1 MPESPHIIDDKYD
14 IIFTKVDEA
23 PSLASYSLLPI
34 IHKFLSV
41 SGIKV
46 GFRDIS
52 LAARI
57 LAKFPERLLP
67 DQRVEDE
74 LTQLGELAKTPQA
87 NIIKLPNIS
96 ATIPQLKN
104 VIQELQQKGFAVPD
118 FNEAPKTIEEH
129 EIFNRYTKVLGS
141 AVNPVLREGNSDRR
155 APKAVKAFAMKN
167 PHKMGSWTKRSQT
180 HVSTMQK
187 NDFRNNEKSLTVTD
201 ELSGEAKFEFVDQ
214 KGVIT
219 ALGESMQLEC
229 GAVIDAT
236 MMSVTALKMFYKE
249 QIEDAKTRGILFS
262 VHLKATMM
270 KISDPVLFG
279 YAVEVFLEDVFV
291 KHSEIFA
298 KIGVNPNNG
307 LGDLIARIEALPSL
321 LRNEITKDIEN
332 CFEARPTI
340 HMVDSDNG
348 ITNLHVPNDVII
360 DASMPAVIKS
370 GGKGWAAN
378 GSEADIKCVIPDSTY
393 ADVYAETIKFC
404 IKNGAFDPTE
414 MGSVSNIGLMA
425 QKAEEYGSHSRTFL
439 APGAGAIRVCDTKGN
454 ILIQHDVD
462 RGDIWRLCEAK
473 DAPIRNWVQLAI
485 SRARQSGHPAIF
497 WLDHTRPHDVE
508 IIKKVREE
516 FTQAEIEGL
525 NIQIM
530 SPKEATKFSLDRVK
544 KGLNTI
550 SVTGNVLRDY
560 LTDLFPILELGT
572 SAKMLSIVPLMN
584 GGGLFETGAAGSA
597 PKHVIQFIKEGHLR
611 WDSLGEFTALAASLE
626 QLNLYTKNATAKI
639 LSKTLDV
646 ATKKILDR
654 GKSPKRNVGE
664 LDSRGSHFYLALY
677 WAEELS
683 NQKLDGEL
691 QNTFRALY
699 ESLKNGESAIM
710 RELEKPQGSPALI
723 GGYYL
728 PDPRL
733 VSEIMRPSAIFN
745 RIIDTQ
751 EEL

>member
-1 MPESPHIIDDKYD
+1 MPKSQHITGDKYD

-23 PSLASYSLLPI
+23 PSLASYSILPI
-34 IHKFLSV
+34 IYKFLSV
-41 SGIKV
+41 SGIKM

-74 LTQLGELAKTPQA
+74 LTKLGELAKTPQA

-104 VIQELQQKGFAVPD
+104 VIQELKQKGFDIPD
-118 FNEAPKTIEEH
+118 FCETPKTIEER
-129 EIFNRYTKVLGS
+129 ETFNKYAKVLGS

-155 APKAVKAFAMKN
+155 APDAVKAFAMKN
-167 PHKMGSWTKRSQT
+167 PHKMGSWTKKSQT

-187 NDFRNNEKSLTVTD
+187 NDFRSNEKSLTVTD
-201 ELSGEAKFEFVDQ
+201 ELAGEVKIEFVDQ
-214 KGVIT
+214 NGVTT
-219 ALGESMQLEC
+219 ALGETMQLEY

-236 MMSVTALKMFYKE
+236 MMNVRALKTFYKE
-249 QIEDAKTRGILFS
+249 QIEDAKNSGVLFS

-279 YAVEVFLEDVFV
+279 HAVVVFLEDVFI

-307 LGDLIARIEALPSL
+307 IGDLIAKIEAQPAL
-321 LRNEITKDIEN
+321 LRDEITKDIEN
-332 CFEARPTI
+332 CLKARPTI

-348 ITNLHVPNDVII
+348 ITNLHVPNDIII
-360 DASMPAVIKS
+360 DASMPAIIKS
-370 GGKGWAAN
+370 GGKGWGPN
-378 GSEADIKCVIPDSTY
+378 GSEGDIKCVIPDSTY

-404 IKNGAFDPTE
+404 IENGAFDPTE

-439 APGAGAIRVCDTKGN
+439 APNQGAIRVCDANGN
-454 ILIQHDVD
+454 MLIQHDVEQ
-462 RGDIWRLCEAK
+462 GDIWRLCEAK

-497 WLDHTRPHDVE
+497 WLDRNRPHDVE

-516 FTQAEIEGL
+516 IIRDEIKGL

-584 GGGLFETGAAGSA
+584 GGGLFETGAGGSA

-626 QLNLYTKNATAKI
+626 QLNLYTRNPKAKI
-639 LSKTLDV
+639 LSKTLDA

-654 GKSPKRNVGE
+654 GKSPKRKVGE

-683 NQKLDGEL
+683 KQKLDGEL
-691 QNTFRALY
+691 KNTFGAIY
-699 ESLKNGESAIM
+699 ESLKNGESAIIK
-710 RELEKPQGSPALI
+710 ELEESQGSPALV

-733 VSEIMRPSAIFN
+733 VSKIMRPSAIFN
-745 RIIDTQ
+745 GIIDTQ
-751 EEL
+751 AES

>member
-1 MPESPHIIDDKYD
+1 MM
-14 IIFTKVDEA
+14 
-23 PSLASYSLLPI
+23 
-34 IHKFLSV
+34 
-41 SGIKV
+41 
-46 GFRDIS
+46 
-52 LAARI
+52 
-57 LAKFPERLLP
+57 
-67 DQRVEDE
+67 
-74 LTQLGELAKTPQA
+74 
-87 NIIKLPNIS
+87 
-96 ATIPQLKN
+96 N
-104 VIQELQQKGFAVPD
+104 V
-118 FNEAPKTIEEH
+118 
-129 EIFNRYTKVLGS
+129 R
-141 AVNPVLREGNSDRR
+141 
-155 APKAVKAFAMKN
+155 
-167 PHKMGSWTKRSQT
+167 
-180 HVSTMQK
+180 
-187 NDFRNNEKSLTVTD
+187 
-201 ELSGEAKFEFVDQ
+201 
-214 KGVIT
+214 
-219 ALGESMQLEC
+219 
-229 GAVIDAT
+229 
-236 MMSVTALKMFYKE
+236 ALKTFYKE
-249 QIEDAKTRGILFS
+249 QIEDAKNSGVLFS

-279 YAVEVFLEDVFV
+279 HAVVVFLEDVFI
-291 KHSEIFA
+291 KHSGTFA

-307 LGDLIARIEALPSL
+307 LGDLIAKIEAQPAL
-321 LRNEITKDIEN
+321 LRDEITKDIEN
-332 CFEARPTI
+332 CFKARPTI

-360 DASMPAVIKS
+360 DASMPAIIKS
-370 GGKGWAAN
+370 GGKGWGAD
-378 GSEADIKCVIPDSTY
+378 GSEYDIKCIIPDSTY

-404 IKNGAFDPTE
+404 IENGAFDPTE

-439 APGAGAIRVCDTKGN
+439 APNQGAIRVCDANGN
-454 ILIQHDVD
+454 MLIQHDVEQ
-462 RGDIWRLCEAK
+462 GDIWRLCEAK

-497 WLDHTRPHDVE
+497 WLDRNRPHDVE

-516 FTQAEIEGL
+516 IIRDEIKGL

-584 GGGLFETGAAGSA
+584 GGGLFETGAGGSA

-611 WDSLGEFTALAASLE
+611 WDSLGEFTALAAALE
-626 QLNLYTKNATAKI
+626 QLNLYTKNANAKI
-639 LSKTLDV
+639 LSKTLDA
-646 ATKKILDR
+646 ATKQILDR

-683 NQKLDGEL
+683 KQKLDGEL
-691 QNTFRALY
+691 QNTFGAIY
-699 ESLKNGESAIM
+699 ESLKNDESAIM
-710 RELEKPQGSPALI
+710 KELEESQGSPALI

-728 PDPRL
+728 PDSKL

-745 RIIDTQ
+745 GIIDTQ
-751 EEL
+751 GEL